1 MMPLS
6 PVAQAIFRNHTTDPK
21 INDNDFSG
29 ILADALNAN
38 VLDEVLDALW
48 QAGIT
53 VPIEQVTEQL
63 LRHYFDR
70 LGAAPGME
78 DKRLLINHWLN
89 RQQSL
94 LVQTLAALG

>member
-1 MMPLS
+1 MALS
-6 PVAQAIFRNHTTDPK
+6 QTAQTIFRNHTTDLD
-21 INDNDFSG
+21 NNDFSD
-29 ILADALNAN
+29 ILTDALNAN
-38 VLDEVLDALW
+38 VLDEVLDALRK
-48 QAGIT
+48 AGIT
-53 VPIEQVTEQL
+53 GPTEQVTERL

-70 LGAAPGME
+70 PGAAPNLE

>member
-1 MMPLS
+1 MALS
-6 PVAQAIFRNHTTDPK
+6 QTAEIIFRNHITDLTE
-21 INDNDFSG
+21 NDNDFSG

-38 VLDEVLDALW
+38 VLDEVLDALR

-53 VPIEQVTEQL
+53 VPIEQVTERL

-70 LGAAPGME
+70 PGAAPSME